1 MAAVAENKINNFK
14 KIFIEETGLQDDEF
28 EKKIDGILEA
38 WLPMSFDEL
47 VEEIKPPL
55 NFLEW
60 IKADA
65 SKPEFKSLTEEQQF
79 RYGIK
84 LCKLYDEMKRRKLP
98 TV

>member
-1 MAAVAENKINNFK
+1 MVAENKIKDFK
-14 KIFIEETGLQDDEF
+14 KIFIEEFGVQDDEF
-28 EKKIDGILEA
+28 EKKIEEILEA
-38 WLPMSFDEL
+38 WLPMSVDEL